1 MVEELVVTLHVLLP
15 IVVGIVIGIIEA
27 YFVYEDEN
35 MTSGRDFLGDMW
47 HGLVFSIL
55 GVLVATNI
63 PYIMV
68 NFIPESM
75 WGFLMVNEL
84 TGISL
89 VACIVVTLFMLI
101 KMVASHAIKGVRG
114 GGFTEKFWH
123 KLAVALLVGFSPY
136 YVLTILEPML
146 LPIAE
151 MVPWLP
157 F

>member
-101 KMVASHAIKGVRG
+101 KR
-114 GGFTEKFWH
+114 EKISC
-123 KLAVALLVGFSPY
+123 LVFFGWFFFLINISS
-136 YVLTILEPML
+136 TSFAAFIT
-146 LPIAE
+146 
-151 MVPWLP
+151 
-157 F
+157 